1 MANKMIK
8 SEICKHYQNVT
19 QTGSEQMLLEKMVQK
34 YLLVA
39 GLPQTF
45 NLYKE
50 NTTSAKCNKT
60 RSACSL
66 SKA

>member
-50 NTTSAKCNKT
+50 NTSAKCNTT